1 MSRRLFPLAGICLLL
16 CASHPAWAQ
25 PQDDVQPGWHIV
37 RLGETLEALA
47 ARYLGSSQLWK
58 QLAQLNP
65 DLPDPDR
72 IEPGQRI
79 RVLVP
84 RRALL
89 PVAQVE
95 RVSRRVEE
103 QPQPNPWLEARAGD
117 LLAERDAVRTY
128 PRSSAVMEFRDG
140 TNLVITEDS
149 LVFLNRTGVRA
160 AGSPSH
166 SVEIVEG
173 QADVEVR
180 PRRSAA
186 NMPAGTAADADP
198 DVEIV
203 LGTTP
208 ARSRPAPGGHSD
220 GRAQARARKAQGGGA
235 KVMVYGGAGEVEA
248 GGETVQVAQG
258 MGTSVEAQGPPAP
271 PEPLLPAPRA
281 MSPAPGAEP
290 PCVNPLLTW
299 EPVPGAESYVAEV
312 CRDAACKELVERA
325 TGISGSSWRSPALAA
340 GGYHWRITARSRSG
354 LDGYPGEASALAI
367 RAEAL
372 DQAPPAGAIH
382 IAGPSVRIGEKL
394 VFGPATRLEVAAVD
408 EASGVEG
415 WTPAIDGRDAQAAAL
430 AGPWSD
436 GEHEVGALAMDLCGN
451 AGPIQPVRFTV
462 DARPPAVSWNV
473 ADAARGERGKA
484 RFGMPRRARS
494 EDLRA
499 AGLSWP
505 LSAAEGVLRWNP
517 AWSAAPAGTVHETV
531 EVRSDL
537 PEAFLRLDG
546 VRLLADGAAPP
557 VREGQVLQL
566 RAEDGASRVERMVLR
581 TRTTA
586 EGPVLEVEA
595 IDGVGNSGKV
605 EWKMEPVAR

>member
-25 PQDDVQPGWHIV
+25 DDVEPGWHIV

-58 QLAQLNP
+58 QIAQLNP

-117 LLAERDAVRTY
+117 LLAERDALRTY

-140 TNLVITEDS
+140 TNVVITEDS

-180 PRRSAA
+180 PRPSAV
-186 NMPAGTAADADP
+186 ADADP
-198 DVEIV
+198 EVEIV
-203 LGTTP
+203 LGTTR
-208 ARSRPAPGGHSD
+208 ARSRPAPGGK
-220 GRAQARARKAQGGGA
+220 AQARARKAQGGGA

-248 GGETVQVAQG
+248 GGEKVQVAQG

-271 PEPLLPAPRA
+271 PEPLLPAPKA
-281 MSPAPGAEP
+281 LSPAPGAEP

-312 CRDAACKELVERA
+312 CRDAACRELVERA
-325 TGISGSSWRSPALAA
+325 TGISASSWRSPALPA
-340 GGYHWRITARSRSG
+340 GDYHWRITARSRSG
-354 LDGYPGEASALAI
+354 LDGYPAETSGMAI

-372 DQAPPAGAIH
+372 DQAPPAGAIR

-394 VFGPATRLEVAAVD
+394 VFGPATRLEVAATD

-436 GEHEVGALAMDLCGN
+436 GEHEVGAVALDLCGN
-451 AGPIQPVRFTV
+451 RGPIQPVRFTV
-462 DARPPAVSWNV
+462 DATPPAVSWTV

-484 RFGMPRRARS
+484 RFGMPRRPRS

-517 AWSAAPAGTVHETV
+517 AWSTAPAGTVHETV

-546 VRLLADGAAPP
+546 VRLLLDATAPP

-566 RAEDGASRVERMVLR
+566 RAEDSSSRVERMVLR
-581 TRTTA
+581 TRTTEA
-586 EGPVLEVEA
+586 GPVLEVEA

-605 EWKMEPVAR
+605 EWKMEPVP

>member
-1 MSRRLFPLAGICLLL
+1 MSRRLLPLAGICLLL

-25 PQDDVQPGWHIV
+25 PQDDVEPGWHIV

-58 QLAQLNP
+58 QIAQLNP

-160 AGSPSH
+160 AGSATH

-180 PRRSAA
+180 PRPAA
-186 NMPAGTAADADP
+186 AGTTADRDA

-203 LGTTP
+203 LGTTR
-208 ARSRPAPGGHSD
+208 ARSRPAPGGQ
-220 GRAQARARKAQGGGA
+220 AQARARKAQGGGA
-235 KVMVYGGAGEVEA
+235 KVMVYGGDGEVEA

-258 MGTSVEAQGPPAP
+258 MGTSVDAQGPPAP
-271 PEPLLPAPRA
+271 PEPLLPAPRTL
-281 MSPAPGAEP
+281 SPAPGAEP

-312 CRDAACKELVERA
+312 CRDAACRELVERA
-325 TGISGSSWRSPALAA
+325 TGISANSWRSPALAA
-340 GGYHWRITARSRSG
+340 GDYHWRITARSRSG
-354 LDGYPGEASALAI
+354 LDGYPGEASGMAI

-394 VFGPATRLEVAAVD
+394 VFGPSTRLEVAATD

-436 GEHEVGALAMDLCGN
+436 GDHEVGALATDLCGN
-451 AGPIQPVRFTV
+451 RGSIQPVRFTV
-462 DARPPAVSWNV
+462 DAMPPAVTWNV
-473 ADAARGERGKA
+473 ADAARGERGKG

-494 EDLRA
+494 EELRA

-517 AWSAAPAGTVHETV
+517 AWSTAPAGTVHETV

-546 VRLLADGAAPP
+546 VRLLLDATVPP
-557 VREGQVLQL
+557 VRNGQVLQL
-566 RAEDGASRVERMVLR
+566 RAEDSASRVERMVLR
-581 TRTTA
+581 TRTTEA
-586 EGPVLEVEA
+586 GPVLEVEA

-605 EWKMEPVAR
+605 EWKMEPVAP